1 MLGKVN
7 TTASMPKNSG
17 FLFLFC
23 FGVFF
28 FGFFGGWVV
37 LFFGHTCACGSSWA
51 RDQTC
56 TIPAIQA
63 SAVTT
68 LDS

>member
-23 FGVFF
+23 FG
-28 FGFFGGWVV
+28 GFFLVFLGGGLFCFLVIPVHVEVPGLGIKPV
-37 LFFGHTCACGSSWA
+37 L
-51 RDQTC
+51 
-56 TIPAIQA
+56 
-63 SAVTT
+63 
-68 LDS
+68 